1 VNTGRVKTIDVRLP
15 AYLRVSNLFQ
25 ETTHRMSKEVLE
37 KMVADYLSRQF
48 PVSVFSWQGG
58 EPTLCGLDFFRE
70 AVYNSR

>member
-1 VNTGRVKTIDVRLP
+1 
-15 AYLRVSNLFQ
+15 
-25 ETTHRMSKEVLE
+25 MSKEVLE